1 MADGRSLFCL
11 RNRCRFLKRFHFKC
25 RSLACSLATRPF
37 ADDGA
42 ANLSAMRDAAT
53 VFGKPQ
59 RHLLYWIYRIACP
72 PLPVVAMKLAVAEVV
87 TSGTA
92 SGSASALTS
101 TGDGGTLLAMAECLP
116 QKNVSQTCEAS
127 EDVQMAIRRRF
138 SVCNQNDAAVVDALL
153 KAKVPFKLKP
163 NAIFF
168 EEIPRGVTI
177 PQLPPG
183 VSLEDYRATEEDKAE
198 FRAQESIQKKDTGGS
213 IQVSA
218 TASAKASPDMPHGR

>member
-11 RNRCRFLKRFHFKC
+11 RSRCRFLKRFRLEC
-25 RSLACSLATRPF
+25 RSLACSLATRPL
-37 ADDGA
+37 AEDGA

-53 VFGKPQ
+53 AFGKPQ
-59 RHLLYWIYRIACP
+59 RHLLFWYYRVACP
-72 PLPVVAMKLAVAEVV
+72 PPPVSAMQLAVAEVV
-87 TSGTA
+87 TSGAA
-92 SGSASALTS
+92 SGSATALTS

-116 QKNVSQTCEAS
+116 QKDASQTCEAS
-127 EDVQMAIRRRF
+127 EDVRRAIRRRF
-138 SVCNQNDAAVVDALL
+138 SFCNQKDAAVVDALL

-168 EEIPRGVTI
+168 EQIPMGVTI
-177 PQLPPG
+177 PQLPAG

-218 TASAKASPDMPHGR
+218 SASATASPDMPHGR